1 MVYWIR
7 LVLLEC
13 ATGRLTPF
21 FMSCDNEDDNN
32 DDYDDANN
40 DNDSCGSKKGTST

>member
-1 MVYWIR
+1 MVDRIG

-13 ATGRLTPF
+13 ATGGLNPF
-21 FMSCDNEDDNN
+21 SMSCDNEDDNN

-40 DNDSCGSKKGTST
+40 DDDIGGSKKDTST